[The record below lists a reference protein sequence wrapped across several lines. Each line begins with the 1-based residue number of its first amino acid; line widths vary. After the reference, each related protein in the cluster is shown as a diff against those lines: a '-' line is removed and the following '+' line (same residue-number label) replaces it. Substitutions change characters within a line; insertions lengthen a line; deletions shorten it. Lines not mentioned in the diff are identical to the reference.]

1 MKPFDCSSM
10 SLAKVA
16 LTSSMSLLSR
26 GDVGRCR
33 TGAGSFCSPLFWSKA
48 VAVCDGAAVA
58 GLSMLWKARTMS
70 MTAVKESSGSS
81 SADARDSAR
90 SLSKSLGEG
99 GQA

>member
-10 SLAKVA
+10 SLAKVVP
-16 LTSSMSLLSR
+16 TSPMRPPSR

-33 TGAGSFCSPLFWSKA
+33 TGAGSFCSPLIWSKA
-48 VAVCDGAAVA
+48 VSVRDGAAAA
-58 GLSMLWKARTMS
+58 GLSMLWKVQIMS
-70 MTAVKESSGSS
+70 MTIAKESSGSS

-90 SLSKSLGEG
+90 SLSKSLGGG